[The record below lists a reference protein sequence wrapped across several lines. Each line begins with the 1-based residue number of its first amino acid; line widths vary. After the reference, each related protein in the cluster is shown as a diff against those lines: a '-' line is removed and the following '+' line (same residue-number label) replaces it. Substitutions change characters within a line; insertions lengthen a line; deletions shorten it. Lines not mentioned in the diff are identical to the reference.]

1 MTSFGVSGLIQNL
14 AAETQENYSPERWQ
28 GTLIYWGLL
37 LLCVGINT
45 IFSAALPYLEVIILL
60 LHILGFSAIVL
71 PAVFMSPHVTADKVF
86 ATFLNQGGWST
97 NTLAFFVGINGN
109 AAAFLGLSPPPQF
122 LTRLTKD

>member
-1 MTSFGVSGLIQNL
+1 MTSFGVSSLIQNL
-14 AAETQENYSPERWQ
+14 AAETHDNYSSERWQ

-45 IFSAALPYLEVIILL
+45 IFSAMLPYLEIIILL

-97 NTLAFFVGINGN
+97 TTLSFFVGISGN
-109 AAAFLGLSPPPQF
+109 AAAFLGLSPLPRF
-122 LTRLTKD
+122 VTRLT